1 MIVLSG
7 IKPTGR
13 PHLGNYLA
21 MLRPIV
27 ELQNTA
33 SVSYVFIADYHAL
46 TTVRDAEAM
55 RQDTL
60 DMAIDFLAI
69 GLDPERSVLYRQSD
83 LPELHEL
90 AWLLTVLCPMGLLER
105 CHAYKD
111 AKAKFGDKGDKIL
124 HGLFAYPVLMS
135 ADILA
140 VQATHVPVGRDQI
153 QHVEVTRDL
162 VNKFHH
168 HFCKGKKMG
177 EGGVFT
183 LPEATVRSDVAV
195 VPGLDGQK
203 MSKSYNNTIPLF
215 ATSKKVR
222 KLMNKIVTDSKSVEE
237 PKDPE
242 TCKVF
247 ELYKLFATEEQQAEL
262 AARYRAGGMGYG
274 EAKGAL
280 HEAFEAH
287 VAPLRERREEIAQ
300 HPSAVE
306 DILQAGAA
314 KARARLRET
323 LDAARSAVGLGAAS
337 GFGTASGF
345 GAASGLG
352 GEA

>member
-27 ELQNTA
+27 ELQDQA
-33 SVSYVFIADYHAL
+33 SLSYVFIADYHAL
-46 TTVRDAEAM
+46 TTVRDAEQL
-55 RQDTL
+55 RQDSI
-60 DMAIDFLAI
+60 DMALDFLAI
-69 GLDPERSVLYRQSD
+69 GLDPQKSVLYRQSD

-111 AKAKFGDKGDKIL
+111 AKEKFGPGKGDKIL
-124 HGLFAYPVLMS
+124 HGLFAYPILMA

-140 VQATHVPVGRDQI
+140 VQSTHVPVGRDQI

-168 HFCKGKKMG
+168 HFCKGR
-177 EGGVFT
+177 EGAVFT

-195 VPGLDGQK
+195 VPGLDGRK
-203 MSKSYNNTIPLF
+203 MSKSYNNTIGLF
-215 ATSKKVR
+215 ETPKKAR

-237 PKDPE
+237 PKDPD

-247 ELYKLFATEEQQAEL
+247 ELFKLFADDSQQAEL

-280 HEAFEAH
+280 FEVFDAH
-287 VAPLRERREEIAQ
+287 VAPLREKREALAQ
-300 HPSAVE
+300 DLDAVE
-306 DILQAGAA
+306 DILQAGAERA
-314 KARARLRET
+314 RAELRTTLDKARE
-323 LDAARSAVGLGAAS
+323 AVGLSANAS
-337 GFGTASGF
+337 KS
-345 GAASGLG
+345 SS
-352 GEA
+352 

>member
-27 ELQNTA
+27 ELQDQA
-33 SVSYVFIADYHAL
+33 DLSYVFIADYHAL
-46 TTVRDAEAM
+46 TTVRDGEQL
-55 RQDTL
+55 RQDTI
-60 DMAIDFLAI
+60 DMALDFLAI
-69 GLDPERSVLYRQSD
+69 GLDPEKSILYRQSD

-105 CHAYKD
+105 CVAFKD
-111 AKAKFGDKGDKIL
+111 AKEKFGDKGEKIL
-124 HGLFAYPVLMS
+124 HGLFAYPVLMA
-135 ADILA
+135 ADILS
-140 VQATHVPVGRDQI
+140 VQSTHVPVGRDQI

-168 HFCKGKKMG
+168 HFCKGR
-177 EGGVFT
+177 ENAVFT

-195 VPGLDGQK
+195 VPGLDGLK
-203 MSKSYNNTIPLF
+203 MSKSYNNTIGLF
-215 ATSKKVR
+215 ETPKKAR
-222 KLMNKIVTDSKSVEE
+222 KLMNKIVTDSKSIED
-237 PKDPE
+237 PKDPD

-247 ELYKLFATEEQQAEL
+247 ELYKLFANEEQQAEL

-280 HEAFEAH
+280 FEVFDAH
-287 VAPLRERREEIAQ
+287 VTPFREKREALAQ
-300 HPSAVE
+300 DLDAVE
-306 DILQAGAA
+306 DILIAGAA
-314 KARARLRET
+314 RARAALRTTLDKAR
-323 LDAARSAVGLGAAS
+323 DAVGLS
-337 GFGTASGF
+337 TSP
-345 GAASGLG
+345 SSSPSS
-352 GEA
+352 

>member
-27 ELQNTA
+27 ELQDQA
-33 SVSYVFIADYHAL
+33 DLSYVFIADYHAL
-46 TTVRDAEAM
+46 TTVRDGEQL
-55 RQDTL
+55 RQDTI
-60 DMAIDFLAI
+60 DMALDFLAI
-69 GLDPERSVLYRQSD
+69 GLDPEKSILYRQSD

-105 CHAYKD
+105 CHAFKD
-111 AKAKFGDKGDKIL
+111 AKEKFGDKGEKIL
-124 HGLFAYPVLMS
+124 HGLFAYPVLMA
-135 ADILA
+135 ADILS
-140 VQATHVPVGRDQI
+140 VQSTHVPVGRDQI

-168 HFCKGKKMG
+168 HFCKGR
-177 EGGVFT
+177 ENAVFT
-183 LPEATVRSDVAV
+183 LPEATVRSEVAV

-203 MSKSYNNTIPLF
+203 MSKSYNNTIGLF
-215 ATSKKVR
+215 ETPKKAR

-237 PKDPE
+237 PKDPD

-247 ELYKLFATEEQQAEL
+247 ELFKLFANEEQQAEL

-280 HEAFEAH
+280 FEVFDAH
-287 VAPLRERREEIAQ
+287 VAPLREKREALAQ
-300 HPSAVE
+300 DLDAVE
-306 DILQAGAA
+306 DILQAGATRA
-314 KARARLRET
+314 RAALRTTLDKARE
-323 LDAARSAVGLGAAS
+323 AVGLSATLTTPTS
-337 GFGTASGF
+337 
-345 GAASGLG
+345 
-352 GEA
+352 

>member
-27 ELQNTA
+27 ELQDQA
-33 SVSYVFIADYHAL
+33 DLSYVFIADYHAL
-46 TTVRDAEAM
+46 TTVRDGEQL
-55 RQDTL
+55 RQDTI
-60 DMAIDFLAI
+60 DMALDFLAI
-69 GLDPERSVLYRQSD
+69 GLDPEKSILYRQSD

-105 CHAYKD
+105 CVAFKD
-111 AKAKFGDKGDKIL
+111 AKEKFGDKGEKIL
-124 HGLFAYPVLMS
+124 HGLFAYPVLMA
-135 ADILA
+135 ADILS
-140 VQATHVPVGRDQI
+140 VQSTHVPVGRDQI

-168 HFCKGKKMG
+168 HFCKGR
-177 EGGVFT
+177 ENAVFT

-195 VPGLDGQK
+195 VPGLDGRK
-203 MSKSYNNTIPLF
+203 MSKSYNNTIGLF
-215 ATSKKVR
+215 ETPKKAR
-222 KLMNKIVTDSKSVEE
+222 KLMNKIVTDSKSIED
-237 PKDPE
+237 PKDPD

-247 ELYKLFATEEQQAEL
+247 ELYKLFANEEQQAEL

-280 HEAFEAH
+280 FEVFDAH
-287 VAPLRERREEIAQ
+287 VTPFREKREALAQ
-300 HPSAVE
+300 DLDAVE
-306 DILQAGAA
+306 DILLAGAA
-314 KARARLRET
+314 RARAALRTTLDKAR
-323 LDAARSAVGLGAAS
+323 DAVGLS
-337 GFGTASGF
+337 TSP
-345 GAASGLG
+345 SSSPSS
-352 GEA
+352 